1 MESYA
6 NIVAVGVA
14 DGTYDRRIPEYQIT
28 LIAGGA
34 SWARSLEGDGELVT
48 FLESSLALR
57 KDIVDAAVRKLRE
70 TGHATIPGVE
80 MPENEAPALGLVK
93 TPIDF

>member
-6 NIVAVGVA
+6 HIVAVGVA
-14 DGTYDRRIPEYQIT
+14 DGTYDQKVPEYQIT
-28 LIAGGA
+28 LNAGGD
-34 SWARSLEGDGELVT
+34 SWARTLEGDGELVT

-57 KDIVDAAVRKLRE
+57 RDIVDAAVRQLHE
-70 TGHATIPGVE
+70 TGHATIPAVE
-80 MPENEAPALGLVK
+80 IAETEAPALGLVK

>member
-6 NIVAVGVA
+6 HIVAVGVA
-14 DGTYDRRIPEYQIT
+14 DGTYDRKIPEYQIT
-28 LIAGGA
+28 LNAGGT
-34 SWARSLEGDGELVT
+34 SWARSLEGDGELMT

-57 KDIVDAAVRKLRE
+57 KDIVDAALRKLRE
-70 TGHATIPGVE
+70 TGRATIPAVE
-80 MPENEAPALGLVK
+80 IPESEAPALGLVK

>member
-6 NIVAVGVA
+6 HIVAVGVA
-14 DGTYDRRIPEYQIT
+14 DGTYGRKIPEYQIT
-28 LIAGGA
+28 LNAGGA
-34 SWARSLEGDGELVT
+34 SWARSLEGDGELMT

-57 KDIVDAAVRKLRE
+57 KDIVEAAVRKLRE
-70 TGHATIPGVE
+70 TGNATISAVE
-80 MPENEAPALGLVK
+80 IEETEASELGLVK

>member
-6 NIVAVGVA
+6 HIVAMGVA
-14 DGTYDRRIPEYQIT
+14 DGTYDQKIPEYQIT
-28 LIAGGA
+28 LNAGGA
-34 SWARSLEGDGELVT
+34 SWARSLEGDGELMS

-57 KDIVDAAVRKLRE
+57 KDIVDAAVRQLHK
-70 TGHATIPGVE
+70 TGHANIPAVE
-80 MPENEAPALGLVK
+80 ISEVEAPALGLVK

>member
-6 NIVAVGVA
+6 HIVAVGVA
-14 DGTYDRRIPEYQIT
+14 DGTYDRKIPEYQIT
-28 LIAGGA
+28 LNAGGA
-34 SWARSLEGDGELVT
+34 SWARTLEGDGELMS

-57 KDIVDAAVRKLRE
+57 KDIVDTAVRKLHE
-70 TGHATIPGVE
+70 TGNAIIPAVE
-80 MPENEAPALGLVK
+80 IAETEAPALGLVK

>member
-6 NIVAVGVA
+6 HIVAVGLA
-14 DGTYDRRIPEYQIT
+14 DGTYDQKIPEYQIT
-28 LIAGGA
+28 LNVGGA
-34 SWARSLEGDGELVT
+34 SWARSLDGNGELVS

-57 KDIVDAAVRKLRE
+57 KDIVDAAVRQLHE
-70 TGHATIPGVE
+70 TGHATIPAVE
-80 MPENEAPALGLVK
+80 ISEVEAPALGLVK

>member
-14 DGTYDRRIPEYQIT
+14 DGTYDRKIPEYQIT

-48 FLESSLALR
+48 FLESRLAVR
-57 KDIVDAAVRKLRE
+57 KDIVDAALRKLRE
-70 TGHATIPGVE
+70 TGRATIPAVE
-80 MPENEAPALGLVK
+80 LPESEAPALGLVK
-93 TPIDF
+93 TPTDF